1 MSNNNN
7 NNKNNN
13 NNNNTTDKSKEL
25 HDIKTQFYAI
35 MENYPTM
42 YANSKMT
49 PNLPSVMDAR
59 EKTDA
64 ALTSLH
70 NRMFI
75 FKSTL
80 EKDLDDNEEV
90 MAKLAKQTAQ
100 LNAKIARRTSIL
112 DSKDAMISQ
121 APSTNAL
128 VQASNTQTAVI
139 ESFVNRATQLPGCK
153 LENGIPTNCPC
164 VAAGTNLCY
173 SNCNKTENTCPATEH
188 QISLV
193 HEVQAIEKR
202 AYIYAVSRI
211 IYLVVGIAIIS
222 YFIFQT
228 VRTPDSTILNDAKLK
243 ADQLKTGLTNKTTDV
258 MNMNYMNMNRL
269 NNMNPFANAKENA
282 NANALRRF

>member
-7 NNKNNN
+7 NNKNNH
-13 NNNNTTDKSKEL
+13 NNNNTTDKSNEL

-80 EKDLDDNEEV
+80 EKDLDDNEEM
-90 MAKLAKQTAQ
+90 MAKLAKQGAQ

-121 APSTNAL
+121 APSTTAL

-139 ESFVNRATQLPGCK
+139 ESFVNRATQLPGCGAPT
-153 LENGIPTNCPC
+153 NGKPPNCPC
-164 VAAGTNLCY
+164 VAAN
-173 SNCNKTENTCPATEH
+173 SNKCDSTCGADCPATAD

-228 VRTPDSTILNDAKLK
+228 VRSPDSIILNDAKLK
-243 ADQLKTGLTNKTTDV
+243 ADQLKTGLTT
-258 MNMNYMNMNRL
+258 
-269 NNMNPFANAKENA
+269 
-282 NANALRRF
+282 